1 MKYRINYEHSG
12 NEHSPDWLTVDL
24 DAGSEEDARK
34 KFDALGYYATEV
46 IVAPVLPNIAG
57 LTAAPNHSKPQP

>member
-46 IVAPVLPNIAG
+46 IVAPVLPN
-57 LTAAPNHSKPQP
+57 TPVRDAAQPRSL